1 MNEYE
6 VIVPGSGTYIVESE
20 KELTEQEAYKY
31 AKQQADQM
39 TVGERVT
46 RGLGVVARATAPT
59 LVGASAGGAM
69 AGPPGAL
76 VGSMAIP
83 SGDLINT
90 ALNLGL
96 KQLGIDYQFPMASQ
110 SIQNLMTKAGVPG
123 APETQSTSERVAST
137 GLEALVSTGKSLA
150 PLQALSTSAQSMAG
164 RNIAKTMAESPATQL
179 TVAPIAAGTGQ
190 AVADVTQNPLLGL
203 LTSLGVGTAGGMKP
217 TPLKETAPTN
227 KQLAELSAQG
237 YEDASKVGVL
247 FGQKALKDAGQR
259 IVNKVSSK
267 IVIDPEVDKE
277 AVAVINR
284 LQKTFDRPQTLEE
297 LDLTRQFIR
306 SASKNTDRSGQFA
319 RQALKEFDDYIDNIQ
334 PKDLVGVGDAKK
346 ANEFL
351 KGARD
356 AWKRKNKVQA
366 IEDMMSSADLRQ
378 GNYSQ
383 SGYENAIR
391 RQLVNL
397 ADSEDLRFFS
407 KEEQKAI
414 IAAAKG
420 GPVQNVLRY
429 LGKLSPSGVVSMG
442 LGSYIGSSA
451 FGPYGAIIGPAMG
464 FGAKKGAERL
474 SLQQINDLR
483 DMMALGRTPQVIGG
497 RARAVP
503 ATATRG
509 LLAMP
514 EDQEQQYQWRVAD

>member
-6 VIVPGSGTYIVESE
+6 VIVPGSGTYIVESD

-31 AKQQADQM
+31 AKQQADEM
-39 TVGERVT
+39 TAGERVT
-46 RGLGVVARATAPT
+46 RGLGIAARASAPT
-59 LVGASAGGAM
+59 LAGATAGGAV

-76 VGSMAIP
+76 VGSMAVP
-83 SGDLINT
+83 AGDILNT
-90 ALNLGL
+90 ALNIGL
-96 KQLGIDYQFPMASQ
+96 KSMGIDYQFPMASQ

-123 APETQSTSERVAST
+123 APETQSASERIAST

-150 PLQALSTSAQSMAG
+150 PLQRLATDAG
-164 RNIAKTMAESPATQL
+164 TVGGREVAKIMSEAPIQQL
-179 TVAPIAAGTGQ
+179 TVAPVAAGAGQ
-190 AVADVTQNPLLGL
+190 AVTEATQNPLLGL
-203 LTSLGVGTAGGMKP
+203 LTSVGTGAAGGLKP
-217 TPLKETAPTN
+217 TKQKEVAPSQE
-227 KQLAELSAQG
+227 QLAQISRQG
-237 YEDASKVGVL
+237 YEDASEAGVL
-247 FGQKALKDAGQR
+247 FGQKALKNAGDK
-259 IVNKVSSK
+259 IVNRVSSE
-267 IVIDPEVDKE
+267 IVIDPDVDKE

-306 SASKNTDRSGQFA
+306 SASKNSDRSGQFA
-319 RQALKEFDDYIDNIQ
+319 KKALKEFDEYIDNIK
-334 PKDLVGVGDAKK
+334 PEDLVGAGDAKK
-346 ANEFL
+346 ANQFL
-351 KGARD
+351 KNARD

-391 RQLVNL
+391 RQLINL
-397 ADSEDLRFFS
+397 ADSDELRFFS

-429 LGKLSPSGVVSMG
+429 LGRLSPSGVVSMG
-442 LGSYIGSSA
+442 LGSYIGSEA
-451 FGPYGAIIGPAMG
+451 FGPYGAVIGPAMG
-464 FGAKKGAERL
+464 FGAKKGAEAL
-474 SLQQINDLR
+474 SLAQINALR
-483 DMMALGRTPQVIGG
+483 DMMALGRKPEVIAG

-503 ATATRG
+503 AMAARG
-509 LLAMP
+509 LLNAP
-514 EDQEQQYQWRVAD
+514 DDSEQQYQWRVAD